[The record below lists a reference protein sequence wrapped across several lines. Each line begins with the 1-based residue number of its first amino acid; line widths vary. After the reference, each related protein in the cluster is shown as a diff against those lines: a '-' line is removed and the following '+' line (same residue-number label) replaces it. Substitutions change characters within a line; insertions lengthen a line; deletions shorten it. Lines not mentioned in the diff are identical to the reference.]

1 MITGPLPKVPVT
13 LAPGQGE
20 KCLHNVVY
28 DKWHCGSDHKTAS
41 WTSIIPVVST
51 SPHQMGSPWWQ
62 PGLLF
67 QWKVTKVRIGTI
79 WPDLGDLTLGSLGT
93 AFHLSVDD
101 WDDWGFSKCS
111 SASLH
116 FNNSWFNHESAIC
129 CAGTTASLLDVR
141 CPTQSQPS
149 RLGPKASIR
158 RLFGSSMVIWNLTCW
173 HITSK
178 DTEEFYLYRFLGVQR
193 DGGIAS
199 N

>member
-1 MITGPLPKVPVT
+1 
-13 LAPGQGE
+13 
-20 KCLHNVVY
+20 
-28 DKWHCGSDHKTAS
+28 
-41 WTSIIPVVST
+41 
-51 SPHQMGSPWWQ
+51 MGSPWWQ

-79 WPDLGDLTLGSLGT
+79 PPDLGDLTLGT

-129 CAGTTASLLDVR
+129 CAGTSASLLDVR

-158 RLFGSSMVIWNLTCW
+158 RLFYGHLEFNLLAYHQQRYWRVLSVSFPWGSTWWRNRQKLAATGGAVAKFLVKLAAPDLVNNLQDHQAIYLSNRTYQLTE
-173 HITSK
+173 IGLRLPSK
-178 DTEEFYLYRFLGVQR
+178 KPRKWV
-193 DGGIAS
+193 
-199 N
+199 